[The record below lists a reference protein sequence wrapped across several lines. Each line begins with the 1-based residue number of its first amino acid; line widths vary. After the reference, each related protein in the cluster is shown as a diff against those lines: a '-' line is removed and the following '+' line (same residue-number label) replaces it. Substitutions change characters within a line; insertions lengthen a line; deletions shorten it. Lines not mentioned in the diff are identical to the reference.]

1 MEKGSQSLKSLKF
14 YIHTFGCQM
23 NENDSER
30 IAGILKA
37 GGAQASDSLDESDLV
52 IINTCAVREK
62 SEEKFFSY
70 LGRLDSLKK
79 RKNITIGA
87 VGCVAQ
93 LYQSQ
98 LFEKKPIID
107 FVLGPDNYYLIPEI
121 IHCHHGDKFIS
132 TRWSQKWHEIPQ
144 NLTFRENHISAYV
157 TIMEGCNNF
166 CSYCIVPYTRG
177 REKCRP
183 KQNIIQE
190 VKDLAKKGYKEIQL
204 LGQNVNS
211 YKDPE
216 TGKEFPSLLKEVNR
230 IEGIEWIRFISSH
243 PKNFTQN
250 IAIAMKEAEKVCHQ
264 LHLPIQSGSSSVL
277 KRMNRGYTKE
287 EYLEKIAFIRKLMP
301 DTCLSTDII
310 VGFPGETEGE
320 FQETLSV
327 LKDVGYA
334 NIFSFRYSPRSHTK
348 ASREKNPIPFK
359 EKRRR
364 LIELQEF
371 QRNIQLDHNRSLI
384 GSVIK
389 VLCLGKSKK
398 DSFIYSGRNEG
409 HQVINFKSKEDVI
422 GQFVDIRITSCS
434 PYSFIGEVAP

>member
-1 MEKGSQSLKSLKF
+1 MEKGSPSLKRLKF

-30 IAGILKA
+30 LAGILQA
-37 GGAQASDSLDESDLV
+37 EGAQASDSLDESDLV

-62 SEEKFFSY
+62 SEEKFYSY

-98 LFEKKPIID
+98 LLEKKPIID
-107 FVLGPDNYYLIPEI
+107 FVLGPDNYHLIPEI
-121 IHCHHGDKFIS
+121 IQCHHGDKFIS
-132 TRWSQKWHEIPQ
+132 TKWNQKWHEIPQ
-144 NLTFRENHISAYV
+144 NLTYRENRISAYV

-166 CSYCIVPYTRG
+166 CSYCVVPYTRG

-250 IAIAMKEAEKVCHQ
+250 IAIAMKEAEKACHQ

-287 EYLEKIAFIRKLMP
+287 EYLEKIVFIRKLMP
-301 DTCLSTDII
+301 DMCLSTDII

-334 NIFSFRYSPRSHTK
+334 NIFSFRYSPRLHTK
-348 ASREKNPIPFK
+348 ASREKNAIPLK

-364 LIELQEF
+364 LIELQAF
-371 QRNIQLDHNRSLI
+371 QRNIQLDYNRSLI
-384 GSVIK
+384 NSVIK

-398 DSFIYSGRNEG
+398 DSLIYSGRNEG
-409 HQVINFKSKEDVI
+409 NQVINFKSKKDVI
-422 GQFVDIRITSCS
+422 GQFVDIRITSCG
-434 PYSFIGEVAP
+434 PYSLIGEVAS

>member
-1 MEKGSQSLKSLKF
+1 
-14 YIHTFGCQM
+14 
-23 NENDSER
+23 
-30 IAGILKA
+30 
-37 GGAQASDSLDESDLV
+37 
-52 IINTCAVREK
+52 
-62 SEEKFFSY
+62 
-70 LGRLDSLKK
+70 
-79 RKNITIGA
+79 
-87 VGCVAQ
+87 
-93 LYQSQ
+93 
-98 LFEKKPIID
+98 
-107 FVLGPDNYYLIPEI
+107 
-121 IHCHHGDKFIS
+121 
-132 TRWSQKWHEIPQ
+132 
-144 NLTFRENHISAYV
+144 
-157 TIMEGCNNF
+157 MEGCNNF

-287 EYLEKIAFIRKLMP
+287 EYLEKIVFIRKLMP
-301 DTCLSTDII
+301 DLCLSTDII

-334 NIFSFRYSPRSHTK
+334 NIFSFRYSPRSFTK
-348 ASREKNPIPFK
+348 ASREKDVIPFK
-359 EKRRR
+359 EKKRR
-364 LIELQEF
+364 LIELQAF

-409 HQVINFKSKEDVI
+409 HQVINFKSKEDVT
-422 GQFVDIRITSCS
+422 GRFVNIRITSCG
-434 PYSFIGEVAP
+434 PYSLIGEVAP